1 MSGQLK
7 VLLAIAVMIL
17 GIGAYIVFVEGEVIG
32 VVLMGLA
39 TTFSALAAVI
49 GAQAKK
55 QKEDSD
61 AG

>member
-32 VVLMGLA
+32 VVVH
-39 TTFSALAAVI
+39 LAAKWQAAI
-49 GAQAKK
+49 DDTQGNRGAQ
-55 QKEDSD
+55 
-61 AG
+61 